1 LLLREAER
9 APQQAAGAAGDLLE
23 GPPADAG
30 EQGLGG
36 GESAQQPA
44 ERPGGPDGAGERH
57 WRRAMDQARTV
68 ARTTVAGREPAGIA
82 RELGAIGAAQLDWR
96 TYLWRYLTQTPTDFG
111 SYDRR
116 FVGDELYLETL
127 AGESARVL
135 VAIDTSGSVA
145 GADVQ
150 AFLGELRGILQA
162 YPLLRCELYYADAA
176 IYGPYALTARDLI
189 PPPVGGG
196 GTDFRPFLAAADR
209 HQFAASTTVAIY
221 LTDGY
226 GSFPE
231 RAPRVPVLWVVT
243 PGGRDL
249 GQFPFGETVRLLR
262 SAHTPFVRNVEF

>member
-1 LLLREAER
+1 
-9 APQQAAGAAGDLLE
+9 
-23 GPPADAG
+23 
-30 EQGLGG
+30 
-36 GESAQQPA
+36 
-44 ERPGGPDGAGERH
+44 
-57 WRRAMDQARTV
+57 MDQARTV

-176 IYGPYALTARDLI
+176 IYGPYALTARDPI
-189 PPPVGGG
+189 PPPAGGG
-196 GTDFRPFLAAADR
+196 GTDFRPFLAAADQ